1 MSFGGTLC
9 VFVSVCAF
17 DCVCSRTSYTRTFG
31 QICRASAIERRTVM
45 AVGQER
51 VSQHPIPFSCFLFL
65 SVMSIKM
72 YKRQIS
78 CPKNIWIMF
87 SILFGRRNLHWHTP
101 PNERIQYHPVS
112 CWCYWRMA
120 ENIGHCCVRWRTTKH
135 DFSILILV
143 WAGRNIWPNRMW
155 NGRRMSSVGW
165 VALKSSCTQYFDV
178 LPRIKR
184 THLHIFPFGLKTC
197 K

>member
-1 MSFGGTLC
+1 MSFGGRLC

-31 QICRASAIERRTVM
+31 QICRASAIERRTVS

-51 VSQHPIPFSCFLFL
+51 VSQHQHPIPFSCFLFL

-120 ENIGHCCVRWRTTKH
+120 ENIAVIVVFADER
-135 DFSILILV
+135 
-143 WAGRNIWPNRMW
+143 RNMTFQFWSSCERAEIYGQTECGMV
-155 NGRRMSSVGW
+155 SVGW